1 MFLVYTGQGSGFLAA
16 GEESKKKNEAR
27 VLILP
32 AKCSAIFIFTARIS
46 DVPDEGNIE

>member
-16 GEESKKKNEAR
+16 GEESKKNEAR